1 MTPAAGSLPR
11 YKVVAGGGC
20 DARASLPLRHLRPE
34 KAPPRVAPR
43 AFDGCW
49 HSATRLL
56 SRDEC
61 LAYAQTMRLTHI
73 GSTTDEAEFPGC
85 VVWQE
90 KHVEFNERGS
100 AAAGCESV
108 ERNHGRTVCAQ
119 RCDRTDVPLGRCV
132 CCQSRDVLFSL
143 FISRAHPAPAF
154 HSFLDSTPWPR
165 TTPGS
170 GTRSRR
176 EAPSRRGRPNPPR
189 LVPLAAELR

>member
-20 DARASLPLRHLRPE
+20 DARASLPLRRLRPE

-43 AFDGCW
+43 ASDGGW

-108 ERNHGRTVCAQ
+108 ERNHGRCVCAE
-119 RCDRTDVPLGRCV
+119 V
-132 CCQSRDVLFSL
+132 
-143 FISRAHPAPAF
+143 
-154 HSFLDSTPWPR
+154 
-165 TTPGS
+165 
-170 GTRSRR
+170 
-176 EAPSRRGRPNPPR
+176 
-189 LVPLAAELR
+189 

>member
-20 DARASLPLRHLRPE
+20 DARASLPLRRLRPE
-34 KAPPRVAPR
+34 KVPPRVAPR
-43 AFDGCW
+43 ASDGGW

-100 AAAGCESV
+100 AAAAGAS
-108 ERNHGRTVCAQ
+108 RLSATTAAVCAQ
-119 RCDRTDVPLGRCV
+119 RCDGCNCFWMV
-132 CCQSRDVLFSL
+132 C
-143 FISRAHPAPAF
+143 A
-154 HSFLDSTPWPR
+154 
-165 TTPGS
+165 
-170 GTRSRR
+170 
-176 EAPSRRGRPNPPR
+176 
-189 LVPLAAELR
+189 